1 MPAKRYEDLSE
12 FEFFNQVQEDAE
24 RSSKQYA
31 AWKADGIARAAK
43 LQSLYEDKVT
53 VHFNDSPS
61 EAKFIVT
68 IGLHMEG
75 DAIRLLDFAKAQG
88 II

>member
-1 MPAKRYEDLSE
+1 MPKTAHPFDEALDSFASPK
-12 FEFFNQVQEDAE
+12 
-24 RSSKQYA
+24 SSSNYKE
-31 AWKADGIARAAK
+31 WKADGIARAAK
-43 LQSLYEDKVT
+43 LQTLYEDKVT

-61 EAKFIVT
+61 EAKFFVT

>member
-1 MPAKRYEDLSE
+1 MPINENPTPREVE
-12 FEFFNQVQEDAE
+12 NFN
-24 RSSKQYA
+24 R
-31 AWKADGIARAAK
+31 WKADGIARAAR
-43 LQSLYEDKVT
+43 LQTLYEDKVT
-53 VHFNDSPS
+53 VHFNESPS
-61 EAKFIVT
+61 EAKFFVT